1 MPRSNHDKRSR
12 GVVLVIVLVL
22 FMALSGLTLMTIEVS
37 SRGAVE
43 ASRVRNE
50 YEAGFKAEEAL
61 YVAYDLLRDDDTPF
75 SDTQRENWAGKW
87 EDDGLVIEITPCN
100 SKIDINRLIDSGNRQ
115 RVLNVLSNIL
125 PRGSDVKTM
134 AGSLAIW
141 AGKSVDSKLKKM
153 DSFFY
158 ASQFPSYSP
167 RSGKLEIPEEILL
180 IRGWQDLGR
189 QWVDENLTVWGSAK
203 LNINFVSREILL
215 AYYPDLGKNVDRIM
229 HWRRTRGFT
238 DISQVLSVAGLNS
251 DSSLYKEMLNEL
263 GVKTNSF
270 EARVTATVGDCTVV
284 KRYIIS
290 RSSALEVGE
299 PTLKFQNDI
308 SVTFAE
314 DQ

>member
-1 MPRSNHDKRSR
+1 MPRSKNDKRSR

-61 YVAYDLLRDDDTPF
+61 YMVYDLLKDDDTPF
-75 SDTQRENWAGKW
+75 SDTQREEWAKKW
-87 EDDGLVIEITPCN
+87 EDDGLSIEITPCN
-100 SKIDINRLIDSGNRQ
+100 GKININKFIASGKKKRIFS
-115 RVLNVLSNIL
+115 VLSNLL
-125 PRGSDVKTM
+125 PRGADVETM

-141 AGKSVDSKLKKM
+141 AGKSVDSKLKKL

-167 RSGKLEIPEEILL
+167 RGGNLKIPEEVLL
-180 IRGWQDLGR
+180 VRGWEDLGR
-189 QWVDENLTVWGSAK
+189 EWVDETLTVWGSGK
-203 LNINFVSREILL
+203 LNINFVSRDILL
-215 AYYPDLGKNVDRIM
+215 AYYPDLGRGVDKIL

-238 DISQVLSVAGLNS
+238 DISQILSVAGLDS

-263 GVKTNSF
+263 GVKTEVF

-290 RSSALEVGE
+290 RSSSLEVGDPE
-299 PTLKFQNDI
+299 LEFQNDI